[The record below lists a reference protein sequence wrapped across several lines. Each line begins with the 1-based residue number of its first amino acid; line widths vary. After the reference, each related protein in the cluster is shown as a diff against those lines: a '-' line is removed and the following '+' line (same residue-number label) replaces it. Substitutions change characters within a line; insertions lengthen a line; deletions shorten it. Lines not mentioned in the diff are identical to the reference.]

1 MRVVCISNLTRR
13 YHSNGDVYEV
23 IDPFL
28 KIGKSYETF
37 MPPKEFEN
45 GSVVGLWDEESEDEI
60 VGDRL
65 YDKYLFISIEDWR
78 DKQLNE
84 LLNV

>member
-1 MRVVCISNLTRR
+1 MKVVCISNLTRR

-23 IDPFL
+23 VDPFL

-37 MPPKEFEN
+37 MSPKEFEN

-60 VGDRL
+60 VGDRV
-65 YDKYLFISIEDWR
+65 YDKYLFISIEEWR
-78 DKQLNE
+78 EIQL
-84 LLNV
+84 LKLGI